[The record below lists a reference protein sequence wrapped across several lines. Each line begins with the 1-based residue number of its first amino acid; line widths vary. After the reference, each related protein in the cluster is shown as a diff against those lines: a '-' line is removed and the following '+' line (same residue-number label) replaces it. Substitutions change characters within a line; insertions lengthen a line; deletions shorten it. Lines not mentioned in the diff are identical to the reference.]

1 MDGTVIITM
10 MNVVHHLARMEALV
24 LMALLSITVTANLDI
39 QVCFSLYML
48 E

>member
-24 LMALLSITVTANLDI
+24 LMVLLSITVSADLDI
-39 QVCFSLYML
+39 QVCFSPYIL